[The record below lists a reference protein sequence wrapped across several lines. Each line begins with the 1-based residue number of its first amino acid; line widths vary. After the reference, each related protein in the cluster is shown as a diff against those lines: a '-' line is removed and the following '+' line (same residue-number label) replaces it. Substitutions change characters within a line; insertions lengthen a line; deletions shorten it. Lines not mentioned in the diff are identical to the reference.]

1 MLSKETIE
9 KIKKMLVEEKIKI
22 LKRLQ
27 KEVEE
32 RDRLRDKQAV
42 GDETDSATQLEL
54 ENIANVLSSMEAAR
68 LKQIEEALRRIEEGT
83 YGYCEAC
90 GEPIEEA
97 RLLAQPF
104 ATKCIYCLESE
115 EKKRY

>member
-1 MLSKETIE
+1 MLGQETIE
-9 KIKKMLVEEKIKI
+9 KIKVKLVEEKLKI
-22 LKRLQ
+22 LQRLQ

-42 GDETDSATQLEL
+42 GDEADNASQMEF
-54 ENIANVLSSMEAAR
+54 ENIFNVLSNIEVAR
-68 LKQIEEALRRIEEGT
+68 LRQIEEALRRIEEGT
-83 YGYCEAC
+83 YGICEVC

-115 EKKRY
+115 EKKRF

>member
-1 MLSKETIE
+1 MLSQETIE
-9 KIKKMLVEEKIKI
+9 KIKAKLVEEKIKI

-27 KEVEE
+27 KETEE
-32 RDRLRDKQAV
+32 RNRLRDKQAV
-42 GDETDSATQLEL
+42 GDEADSATQLEL
-54 ENIANVLSSMEAAR
+54 ENISNVLSSMDAAR
-68 LKQIEEALRRIEEGT
+68 LRQIEEALRRIEEGT
-83 YGYCEAC
+83 YGLCEVC

-104 ATKCIYCLESE
+104 ATKCIYCLETE